1 MIREQCRGLSTFDE
15 NPGRRAA
22 LKPRPVFDVDVSNGD
37 ERHAPRTHAAASRG
51 MKGPCDSCAM
61 WAHRGATSGTRLTEA
76 LTVAWEIVPLFRFY
90 LSSRHVSP
98 RRFSVTRAL
107 EIATAVCKS
116 RLLFVSWKRGDSVM
130 MGSMQVFVCKIVS
143 RYVSILVSLHCD
155 PWMVYNVV
163 WTRWREFLMC
173 NVKHLG

>member
-61 WAHRGATSGTRLTEA
+61 WAHRGATSA
-76 LTVAWEIVPLFRFY
+76 YTVDRSAHGGVRDRASVSLLFV
-90 LSSRHVSP
+90 LSSRVP
-98 RRFSVTRAL
+98 
-107 EIATAVCKS
+107 ATFLRDSSLGDSHCSAKS

-163 WTRWREFLMC
+163 WTR
-173 NVKHLG
+173 

>member
-1 MIREQCRGLSTFDE
+1 MSRSFHVRRESWPSCSVETSPGIRRRRLEWWRTACTAYTRGRVSWHE
-15 NPGRRAA
+15 GA
-22 LKPRPVFDVDVSNGD
+22 LRLVCNVG
-37 ERHAPRTHAAASRG
+37 APRRHQRYTVDRSAHGGVRDRASV
-51 MKGPCDSCAM
+51 S
-61 WAHRGATSGTRLTEA
+61 L
-76 LTVAWEIVPLFRFY
+76 LFV
-90 LSSRHVSP
+90 LSSRVP
-98 RRFSVTRAL
+98 
-107 EIATAVCKS
+107 ATFLRDSSLGDSHCTAKS